1 VFVSNGRFRQWDA
14 LVEPIKQPVDGG
26 IERGYGCGSNT
37 VGVKFVPS
45 ALNDAVQDIL
55 AILYSDLRLDT
66 RSRDELIRKR
76 YAAGERI
83 SDLAR
88 EFGITPQHV
97 HQIVNDKQK

>member
-1 VFVSNGRFRQWDA
+1 MAVLSEGTGA
-14 LVEPIKQPVDGG
+14 APTP
-26 IERGYGCGSNT
+26 

-45 ALNDAVQDIL
+45 ALNDAVQGIL

-88 EFGITPQHV
+88 EFGITPQRV